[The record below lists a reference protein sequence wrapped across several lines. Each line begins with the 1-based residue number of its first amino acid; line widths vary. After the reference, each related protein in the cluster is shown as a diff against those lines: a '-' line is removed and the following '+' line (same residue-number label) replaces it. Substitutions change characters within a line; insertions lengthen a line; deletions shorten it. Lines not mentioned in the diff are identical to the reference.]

1 MGAMMETL
9 FQAMAAASPALS
21 SWAGNVLEVL
31 LLLQMSVLK
40 LVEMDTGLT
49 MYEMMG
55 IQRMEMDV
63 VRFVQLKLVGNEAV
77 SRLRFVGKSLN
88 PRLYRIHL
96 IDH

>member
-1 MGAMMETL
+1 MGVMMETL

-31 LLLQMSVLK
+31 LLLLMCVLK

-77 SRLRFVGKSLN
+77 SRLRFDGKSLN